1 MPTLTASRQAAVAG
15 RFHGLHNRLARRLAA
30 QLRGFFRQQGRRV
43 AARYLASHGVKLTAE
58 ESAVV
63 YAYTQSPYVDY
74 LPNTPGQDEDVEL
87 MRILEVY
94 LLAMVLSAS
103 ELAAGLV
110 DGTALSATDIG
121 TRTIL
126 AETMNRVRGITETTR
141 RAIQAHITEGQRQ
154 GYSVRQVA
162 DGVLD
167 DGYPSLASVVESN
180 YRNRVE
186 AIATTETA
194 RVQSLGIAET
204 YAMNG
209 VERVLIR
216 DGAVCGWTYHFDP
229 DKANGSVRT
238 VAEYRAVPLSHP
250 YCVRLAYP
258 IVGRGS

>member
-1 MPTLTASRQAAVAG
+1 MPTLTVSRQNVIAS
-15 RFHGLHNRLARRLAA
+15 RFHGLHSRLSRRLAE

-43 AARYLASHGVKLTAE
+43 VARYLASHGVKVTAE
-58 ESAVV
+58 EVAVI
-63 YAYTQSPYVDY
+63 YAFTQSPYTDY
-74 LPNTPGQDEDVEL
+74 LPNTPGQDEDAEL

-94 LLAMVLSAS
+94 LLAMILSAS

-110 DGTALSATDIG
+110 SGTPLTATDIG

-126 AETMNRVRGITETTR
+126 AETINQARGITETTR

-167 DGYPSLASVVESN
+167 DGYPSLAAVVESS

-204 YAMNG
+204 YQMNG

-216 DGAVCGWTYHFDP
+216 DGSACGWEYHFDP
-229 DKANGSVRT
+229 DRANGSVRT

-258 IVGRGS
+258 IVGRGN